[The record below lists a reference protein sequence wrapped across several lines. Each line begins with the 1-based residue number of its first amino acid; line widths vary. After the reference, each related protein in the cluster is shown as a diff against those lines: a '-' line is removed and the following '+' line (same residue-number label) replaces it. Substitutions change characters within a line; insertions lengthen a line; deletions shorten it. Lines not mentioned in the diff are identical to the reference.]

1 MRPWPCAAR
10 LGRPQVLHTAR
21 RRHWSTAGAGQ
32 RGLSGETAWIDDR
45 ESGTAEQRQ
54 PRPWRAG
61 VARSRPVGAYMG
73 ALVLAVAIPL
83 CAVLAYTYYS
93 AGEREQEAAARSAQQ
108 LARIVAIEVEDELAA
123 VRQALEELAA
133 QPAFATLQRG
143 ACAVAFARHPGGL
156 PVGIDALTLVDPSGR
171 VACSTLAVPA
181 GDAPYASAPWLRSIA
196 AGHDVAIDSASGR
209 GTGRTSTV
217 VLATALRDDRG
228 LLTGALAGVVDLA
241 RLRPP
246 ATRVSGRPD
255 GPAVMIVDQDGSV
268 LARHGAKPGR
278 SALDAALL
286 RTILRDGTG
295 SLRSD
300 GAGEGNAIVGFA
312 PVPGAPWFSVVEVP
326 RDPVVAGTRMQA
338 LRSGLVVA
346 AILGTVLLIA
356 GAVARRL
363 LRPIRAIAD
372 VAQDFAEGNT
382 IIRAEE
388 DGPRELSE
396 IATQLNRMLDQ
407 RQRDDRRLRESEERY
422 RQLFETS
429 NDAVLILDRNSTI
442 LQASHAVQ
450 GVFGHPP
457 ESLVGRNVT
466 MLQAASVRDGHMRG
480 MARFL
485 ATGER
490 ARSWNRPL
498 VSIGLHASGREFPV
512 ELSYSYVKVEHEEL
526 FVGYA
531 RDVSERRAQEEALRE
546 SEARFRGIADSS
558 PALIWMSDGE
568 GARDYVNAPWIEY
581 TGRAAEEALG
591 DGWMASVHPADRRR
605 WRKHFAGARA
615 RGARFAVEYRLRG
628 RDGRYRWMFDQALP
642 RLGNDGALAGYVGS
656 SVDIHDRVVADQR
669 HRRLANLYAA
679 LSNAN
684 EAIVRATH
692 AQDLYQRTCDIVA
705 RYAAFR
711 VAWIAMLEDDRRSMT
726 VVAAHGDAVAVG
738 ERMAVRPDGGADL
751 VDSPALAAIE
761 EGRYCV
767 RNDGW
772 DEDGTAAVPEAGA
785 PVPRSIAAFP
795 LFRHGNVA
803 GVFVVEVGLADYF
816 DAQMTQ
822 LLVALA
828 ANLSFALDSFIVES
842 ERNAAETA
850 LRQLNVTLEEKVGQ
864 RTAALAAANSEL
876 EAFSY
881 SVSHDLRAPLRSIA
895 GFAELLQERT
905 AAPARRRG
913 ARLPAAGQEGGGAD
927 GRADRRSAEP
937 VARVAPGPLPPPRR
951 SFAPRRGGDRRPARC
966 RAGSRRGDD
975 GRAGSRRGRRRRPD
989 ADPAGQPDRQCLE
1002 VLPGRGAGADRGRLR
1017 ARRRRDGVLRPRQR
1031 RRLPDG
1037 ARGAHLRAVRASAHR
1052 ARVQGHR
1059 HRSRHRCAHRPAP
1072 RRADLGGGRGGEGRH
1087 LPLHAP
1093 GLSGGTAS
1101 SRLRTR
1107 PRRGGREPSGQPYRV
1122 AQLQRAKSS
1131 TLLVSTPSNTGIWWR
1146 NPRSST
1152 SRPTISVT
1160 GKPTANRFN
1169 CGAVRVRMPKARL
1182 VSSIAPITGSA
1193 TVQPLREQRGAGLGD
1208 PPGVDPAH
1216 AGDRRRH
1223 GDETVDQ
1230 RRDDQQVAVDR
1241 DEHEHQRH
1249 GEEAADDRRLL
1260 GVDRVDERGEREPH
1274 LQPDHVAGEAD
1285 RRERDVHGEPQCGA
1299 DHHLLD
1305 DEQHALGGE
1314 RRDRLRGRQRR
1325 RDQQRQQECEPDAH
1339 PPRHAAVR
1347 EQRCGGEQRKDAEER
1362 VEEPRE
1368 PGIELGG
1375 GDADHRTGGAG
1386 RARGQGGSA
1395 DHLRN
1400 AVVEALDVVD
1410 QRLQHPRPGRG
1421 PARRTSRPAWG

>member
-1 MRPWPCAAR
+1 M
-10 LGRPQVLHTAR
+10 
-21 RRHWSTAGAGQ
+21 
-32 RGLSGETAWIDDR
+32 
-45 ESGTAEQRQ
+45 
-54 PRPWRAG
+54 
-61 VARSRPVGAYMG
+61 ARSRPVGAYMG

-133 QPAFATLQRG
+133 QAAFATLQRG

-196 AGHDVAIDSASGR
+196 AGHNVAIDSASGR
-209 GTGRTSTV
+209 GTGRASTV

-255 GPAVMIVDQDGSV
+255 GPAVMIVDQDGAV

-326 RDPVVAGTRMQA
+326 RDAVVAGTRMQA

-363 LRPIRAIAD
+363 LRPIKAIAD

-466 MLQAASVRDGHMRG
+466 MLQAASVRNGHMRG

-615 RGARFAVEYRLRG
+615 RGARFAVEYRLRS

-738 ERMAVRPDGGADL
+738 ERMAVRPDSGADL

-905 AAPARRRG
+905 QHQLDAEALDYLQRVKKAAARMGALIDDLLNLSRVSRRDLSRRRVDLSRLAEAAIG
-913 ARLPAAGQEGGGAD
+913 DLRDAEPGRVVATTVAPDLAADADAGLMQILLANLIGNAWKFSRDAGQARIEVGCERVDGETVFFVRDNGVGFPMEHAEHIFAPFARLHTEREFKGTGIGLAI
-927 GRADRRSAEP
+927 
-937 VARVAPGPLPPPRR
+937 VARIV
-951 SFAPRRGGDRRPARC
+951 
-966 RAGSRRGDD
+966 
-975 GRAGSRRGRRRRPD
+975 
-989 ADPAGQPDRQCLE
+989 
-1002 VLPGRGAGADRGRLR
+1002 
-1017 ARRRRDGVLRPRQR
+1017 
-1031 RRLPDG
+1031 
-1037 ARGAHLRAVRASAHR
+1037 
-1052 ARVQGHR
+1052 
-1059 HRSRHRCAHRPAP
+1059 
-1072 RRADLGGGRGGEGRH
+1072 
-1087 LPLHAP
+1087 
-1093 GLSGGTAS
+1093 
-1101 SRLRTR
+1101 
-1107 PRRGGREPSGQPYRV
+1107 
-1122 AQLQRAKSS
+1122 
-1131 TLLVSTPSNTGIWWR
+1131 
-1146 NPRSST
+1146 
-1152 SRPTISVT
+1152 
-1160 GKPTANRFN
+1160 
-1169 CGAVRVRMPKARL
+1169 
-1182 VSSIAPITGSA
+1182 
-1193 TVQPLREQRGAGLGD
+1193 
-1208 PPGVDPAH
+1208 
-1216 AGDRRRH
+1216 RRH
-1223 GDETVDQ
+1223 G
-1230 RRDDQQVAVDR
+1230 
-1241 DEHEHQRH
+1241 
-1249 GEEAADDRRLL
+1249 
-1260 GVDRVDERGEREPH
+1260 
-1274 LQPDHVAGEAD
+1274 
-1285 RRERDVHGEPQCGA
+1285 
-1299 DHHLLD
+1299 
-1305 DEQHALGGE
+1305 
-1314 RRDRLRGRQRR
+1314 GRIWA
-1325 RDQQRQQECEPDAH
+1325 E
-1339 PPRHAAVR
+1339 
-1347 EQRCGGEQRKDAEER
+1347 AEE
-1362 VEEPRE
+1362 
-1368 PGIELGG
+1368 GK
-1375 GDADHRTGGAG
+1375 GAVF
-1386 RARGQGGSA
+1386 RFT
-1395 DHLRN
+1395 
-1400 AVVEALDVVD
+1400 
-1410 QRLQHPRPGRG
+1410 LQD
-1421 PARRTSRPAWG
+1421 